1 MTILHIDFETASR
14 VDLKA
19 CGLDVYARDPSTHVH
34 CMAYAFDEK
43 PVEIYTTTHS
53 MDPRGVRA
61 HIEAGGLVYAHNVA
75 FELAIWNHIMVPR
88 YGWPTLKP
96 EQCRCTM
103 CMAYAMALPGSLEN
117 AAPACGLAERKDGLG
132 KRVMLK
138 LCKPNVNNEFWTPET
153 APEDF
158 LKLYAYCKTDVEVE
172 RALHHRLM
180 ELSDAEQK
188 VWQLDQ
194 KINNHGIL
202 VDLVAINKALAL
214 VAQEK
219 ARLDGEIL
227 RVTGGVVGSC
237 TEVQLLVK
245 WIKSQGV
252 KITGLAKADVLD
264 ALGGDDLPPQ
274 VRTALELR
282 KEAAKS
288 STAKL
293 VAMRDRAH
301 TDGRIRGI
309 HQYHGASTGRWAG
322 RGVQTQNLPRCRP
335 GIKPEDVEDIITHL
349 DSREYVDTFYG
360 PTLDALSDSLRG
372 MIIASPG
379 KDLVAVDFSNVEGR
393 VLAWL
398 AGETWKVE
406 AFKRFD
412 TIIGHKPDGKPIRQG
427 PDIYELAYSRSFGI
441 PIADVTKENRQVGK
455 VMELALGFGGG
466 KGAFQSM
473 AKNYNVHF
481 TDAQAEEIKNAWRK
495 AHPRIVAY
503 WGELEAALYTLT
515 SGRPMTVGLGYGPG
529 RSVTF
534 KKAGS
539 FLWCQLPSKRVLCY
553 PYPEIREVTTP
564 WGEDK
569 DALTYM
575 TVVSNVKAKI
585 LPDPASSGTWK
596 RISTFGGSICENVV
610 QATARDLMAEA
621 LLRLD
626 AAGLQTTMHVHDE
639 AVMEIPSDA
648 GPETV
653 HRIEAL
659 FSESPAWAIGLPIAA
674 EGWRGR
680 RYRK

>member
-1 MTILHIDFETASR
+1 MSFKSGDLETYSK
-14 VDLKA
+14 VNLKTA
-19 CGLDVYARDPSTHVH
+19 GLDVYSRDPSTGIH
-34 CMAYAFDEK
+34 CFSFGSTQDDIK
-43 PVEIYTTTHS
+43 TW
-53 MDPRGVRA
+53 
-61 HIEAGGLVYAHNVA
+61 IEGQPFPEEMREHLAAGGIFTAWNAA
-75 FELAIWNHIMVPR
+75 FEISLWLNCAVR
-88 YGWPTLKP
+88 KYGWPVLP
-96 EQCRCTM
+96 VEQVQCSM
-103 CMAYAMALPGSLEN
+103 AQAYAMALPGALEN
-117 AAPACGLAERKDGLG
+117 AGPALGVSQRKDAVG
-132 KRVMLK
+132 KRVMLMLAQPK
-138 LCKPNVNNEFWTPET
+138 ADGTMWRPEHDP
-153 APEDF
+153 AKF
-158 LKLYAYCKTDVEVE
+158 RQLYEYNRQDVRTELSIRE
-172 RALHHRLM
+172 RLM
-180 ELSDAEQK
+180 ELSENEQRI
-188 VWQLDQ
+188 WHLDWAV
-194 KINNHGIL
+194 NNRGIL
-202 VDLVAINKALAL
+202 VDLLAIGKGLAL

-219 ARLDGEIL
+219 LRLDREIL
-227 RVTGGVVGSC
+227 AVTSGVVGSC

-274 VRTALELR
+274 VRIALELR

-293 VAMRDRAH
+293 VAMRDRAAG
-301 TDGRIRGI
+301 DGRIRGI

-335 GIKPEDVEDIITHL
+335 GIKPQDVEDIIAHL
-349 DSREYVDTFYG
+349 GSREYVDTFYG

-372 MIIASPG
+372 MIIAPPG
-379 KDLVAVDFSNVEGR
+379 KDLVAVDLKSIEAV

-398 AGETWKVE
+398 AGEQSVLGTYARGEDLYIAAAAKIYH
-406 AFKRFD
+406 APAASIDKKDPR
-412 TIIGHKPDGKPIRQG
+412 RQ
-427 PDIYELAYSRSFGI
+427 I
-441 PIADVTKENRQVGK
+441 GK
-455 VMELALGFGGG
+455 VSVLACGFGGG
-466 KGAFQSM
+466 VGAFQSM
-473 AKNYNVHF
+473 AKVYNVKVP
-481 TDAQAEEIKNAWRK
+481 DAEAEQIKVAWRK
-495 AHPRIVAY
+495 AHPLIVAY

-596 RISTFGGSICENVV
+596 RISTYGGSICENVV
-610 QATARDLMAEA
+610 QAVARDILADA
-621 LLRLD
+621 LLRFEQHG
-626 AAGLQTTMHVHDE
+626 AKIVMHCHDE
-639 AVMEIPSDA
+639 IVVEVDHDAPEDTVKKFETLMTVTPS
-648 GPETV
+648 
-653 HRIEAL
+653 
-659 FSESPAWAIGLPIAA
+659 WAIGLPLAA

>member
-1 MTILHIDFETASR
+1 VSIAHLDLETRSSC
-14 VDLKA
+14 DLKA
-19 CGLDVYARDPSTHVH
+19 CGLDVYSKDPTTDVH
-34 CMAYAFDEK
+34 CAAYAFDDE
-43 PVEIYTTTHS
+43 PVQIWTAAQPCPE
-53 MDPRGVRA
+53 RLRQ
-61 HIEAGGLVYAHNVA
+61 HIEAGGLVYAHNAA
-75 FELAIWNHIMVPR
+75 FEIALTNEVLAKRHD
-88 YGWPTLKP
+88 WPTLKP

-117 AAPACGLAERKDGLG
+117 AAPAVGLTERKDGLG

-138 LCKPNVNNEFWTPET
+138 LCKPNVNDEFWTPET

-158 LKLYAYCKTDVEVE
+158 RKLYAYCKTDVEVE

-180 ELSDAEQK
+180 ELSEQEQA
-188 VWQLDQ
+188 VWTLDH
-194 KINNHGIL
+194 KINQNGIL
-202 VDLVAINKALAL
+202 VDLVAIDKALAL

-219 ARLDGEIL
+219 TRLDGEIL
-227 RVTGGVVGSC
+227 KVTGGVVGSC

-274 VRTALELR
+274 VRNALELR

-293 VAMRDRAH
+293 VAMRDRAAG
-301 TDGRIRGI
+301 DGRVRGI

-335 GIKPEDVEDIITHL
+335 GIKPQDVEDIIAHL
-349 DSREYVDTFYG
+349 DSRDYVDTFYG

-372 MIIASPG
+372 MIIAPPS

-398 AGETWKVE
+398 AGENWKLE
-406 AFKRFD
+406 AFKKFD
-412 TIIGHKPDGKPIRQG
+412 RGVG
-427 PDIYELAYSRSFGI
+427 PDIYKLAYSRSFGI
-441 PIADVTKENRQVGK
+441 PVNEVTKEQRQIGK
-455 VMELALGFGGG
+455 VMELALGYGGG
-466 KGAFQSM
+466 VGAFQSM

-481 TDAQAEEIKNAWRK
+481 TDEQADQIKVAWRK

-503 WGELEAALYTLT
+503 WSELEAALYTLT

-585 LPDPASSGTWK
+585 LADPSASGTWK
-596 RISTFGGSICENVV
+596 RISTYGGSLAENVT
-610 QATARDLMAEA
+610 QAVARDILAEA
-621 LLRLD
+621 MLRLD
-626 AAGLQTTMHVHDE
+626 QQGAKIVAHVHDE
-639 AVMEIPSDA
+639 AVIEIAHDA
-648 GPETV
+648 PEDALK
-653 HRIEAL
+653 RIEAI
-659 FSESPAWAIGLPIAA
+659 FAEAPSWAVGLPLAA
-674 EGWRGR
+674 AGFRAK
-680 RYRK
+680 RYQK

>member
-1 MTILHIDFETASR
+1 VSIAHLDLETRSSC
-14 VDLKA
+14 DLKA
-19 CGLDVYARDPSTHVH
+19 CGLDVYSKDPTTDVH
-34 CMAYAFDEK
+34 CAAYAFDDE
-43 PVEIYTTTHS
+43 PVQIWTAAQPCPE
-53 MDPRGVRA
+53 RLRQ
-61 HIEAGGLVYAHNVA
+61 HIEAGGLVYAHNAA
-75 FELAIWNHIMVPR
+75 FEIALTNEVLAKRHD
-88 YGWPTLKP
+88 WPTLKP

-117 AAPACGLAERKDGLG
+117 AAPAVGLTERKDGLG
-132 KRVMLK
+132 KRVMIK

-153 APEDF
+153 APDDF
-158 LKLYAYCKTDVEVE
+158 RKLYAYCKTDVEVE

-180 ELSDAEQK
+180 ELSEQEQA
-188 VWQLDQ
+188 VWTLDH
-194 KINNHGIL
+194 KINQNGIL
-202 VDLVAINKALAL
+202 VDLGAIDKALAL

-219 ARLDGEIL
+219 TRLDGEIL
-227 RVTGGVVGSC
+227 KVTGGVVGSC

-274 VRTALELR
+274 VRNALELR

-293 VAMRDRAH
+293 VAMRDRAAG
-301 TDGRIRGI
+301 DGRIRGI

-335 GIKPEDVEDIITHL
+335 GIKPQDVEDIIAHL
-349 DSREYVDTFYG
+349 DSRDYIDTFYG

-372 MIIASPG
+372 MIIAPPG

-398 AGETWKVE
+398 AGENWKLE
-406 AFKRFD
+406 AFKNFD
-412 TIIGHKPDGKPIRQG
+412 RGVG
-427 PDIYELAYSRSFGI
+427 PDIYKLAYSRSFGI
-441 PIADVTKENRQVGK
+441 PVNEVTKEQRQIGK
-455 VMELALGFGGG
+455 VMELALGYGGG
-466 KGAFQSM
+466 VGAFQSM

-481 TDAQAEEIKNAWRK
+481 TDEQADQIKVAWRK

-503 WGELEAALYTLT
+503 WSGLEAALYTLT

-585 LPDPASSGTWK
+585 LPDPSASGTWK
-596 RISTFGGSICENVV
+596 RISTYGGSICENCT
-610 QATARDLMAEA
+610 QAVARDLLAEA
-621 LLRLD
+621 MLRLD
-626 AAGLQTTMHVHDE
+626 QQGAKIVAHVHDE
-639 AVMEIPSDA
+639 VVIEIAHDA
-648 GPETV
+648 PEDALK
-653 HRIEAL
+653 RIEAI
-659 FSESPAWAIGLPIAA
+659 FAEAPSWAVGLPMAA
-674 EGWRGR
+674 AGFRAK
-680 RYRK
+680 RYQK

>member
-1 MTILHIDFETASR
+1 VSIAHLDLETRSSC
-14 VDLKA
+14 DLKA
-19 CGLDVYARDPSTHVH
+19 CGLDVYSKDPTTDVH
-34 CMAYAFDEK
+34 CAAYAFDDE
-43 PVEIYTTTHS
+43 PVQIWTAAQPCPE
-53 MDPRGVRA
+53 RLRQ
-61 HIEAGGLVYAHNVA
+61 HIEAGGLVYAHNAA
-75 FELAIWNHIMVPR
+75 FEIALTNEVLAKRHD
-88 YGWPTLKP
+88 WPTLKP

-117 AAPACGLAERKDGLG
+117 AAPAVGLTERKDGLG

-153 APEDF
+153 APDDF
-158 LKLYAYCKTDVEVE
+158 RKLYAYCKTDVEVE

-180 ELSDAEQK
+180 ELSEQEQA
-188 VWQLDQ
+188 VWTLDH
-194 KINNHGIL
+194 KINQNGIL
-202 VDLVAINKALAL
+202 VDLGAIGKALAL

-219 ARLDGEIL
+219 TRLDGEIL
-227 RVTGGVVGSC
+227 KVTGGVVGSC

-274 VRTALELR
+274 VRNALELR

-293 VAMRDRAH
+293 VAMRDRAAG
-301 TDGRIRGI
+301 DGRIRGI

-335 GIKPEDVEDIITHL
+335 GIKPQDVEDIIAHL
-349 DSREYVDTFYG
+349 DSRDYIDTFYG

-372 MIIASPG
+372 MIIAPPG

-398 AGETWKVE
+398 AGENWKLE
-406 AFKRFD
+406 AFKNFD
-412 TIIGHKPDGKPIRQG
+412 RGVG
-427 PDIYELAYSRSFGI
+427 PDIYKLAYSRSFGI
-441 PIADVTKENRQVGK
+441 PVNEVTKEQRQIGK
-455 VMELALGFGGG
+455 VMELALGYGGG
-466 KGAFQSM
+466 VGAFQSM

-481 TDAQAEEIKNAWRK
+481 TDEQADQIKVAWRK

-503 WGELEAALYTLT
+503 WSGLEAALYTLT

-585 LPDPASSGTWK
+585 LPDPSASGTWK
-596 RISTFGGSICENVV
+596 RISTYGGSLAENVT
-610 QATARDLMAEA
+610 QAVARDILAEA
-621 LLRLD
+621 MLRLD
-626 AAGLQTTMHVHDE
+626 QQGAKIVAHVHDE
-639 AVMEIPSDA
+639 AVIEIAHDA
-648 GPETV
+648 PEDALK
-653 HRIEAL
+653 RIEAI
-659 FSESPAWAIGLPIAA
+659 FAEAPSWAVGLPMAA
-674 EGWRGR
+674 AGFRAK
-680 RYRK
+680 RYQK

>member
-1 MTILHIDFETASR
+1 VSIAHLDLETRSSC
-14 VDLKA
+14 DLKA
-19 CGLDVYARDPSTHVH
+19 CGLDVYSKDPTTDVH
-34 CMAYAFDEK
+34 CAAYAFDDE
-43 PVEIYTTTHS
+43 PVQIWTAAQPCPE
-53 MDPRGVRA
+53 RLRQ
-61 HIEAGGLVYAHNVA
+61 HIEAGGLVYAHNAA
-75 FELAIWNHIMVPR
+75 FEIALTNEVLAKRHD
-88 YGWPTLKP
+88 WPTLKP

-117 AAPACGLAERKDGLG
+117 AAPAVGLTERKDGLG
-132 KRVMLK
+132 KRVMIK

-153 APEDF
+153 APDDF
-158 LKLYAYCKTDVEVE
+158 RKLYAYCKTDVEVE

-180 ELSDAEQK
+180 ELSEQEQA
-188 VWQLDQ
+188 VWTLDH
-194 KINNHGIL
+194 KINQNGIL
-202 VDLVAINKALAL
+202 VDLGAIGKALAL

-219 ARLDGEIL
+219 TRLDGEIL
-227 RVTGGVVGSC
+227 KVTGGVVGSC

-274 VRTALELR
+274 VRNALELR

-293 VAMRDRAH
+293 VAMRDRAAG
-301 TDGRIRGI
+301 DGRIRGI

-335 GIKPEDVEDIITHL
+335 GIKPQDVEDIIAHL
-349 DSREYVDTFYG
+349 DSRDYIDTFYG

-372 MIIASPG
+372 MIIAPPG

-398 AGETWKVE
+398 AGENWKLE
-406 AFKRFD
+406 AFKNFD
-412 TIIGHKPDGKPIRQG
+412 RGVG
-427 PDIYELAYSRSFGI
+427 PDIYKLAYSRSFGI
-441 PIADVTKENRQVGK
+441 PVNEVTKEQRQIGK
-455 VMELALGFGGG
+455 VMELALGYGGG
-466 KGAFQSM
+466 VGAFQSM

-481 TDAQAEEIKNAWRK
+481 TDEQADQIKVAWRK

-503 WGELEAALYTLT
+503 WSGLEAALYTLT

-585 LPDPASSGTWK
+585 LPDPSASGTWK
-596 RISTFGGSICENVV
+596 RISTYGGSICENCT
-610 QATARDLMAEA
+610 QAVARDLLAEA
-621 LLRLD
+621 MLRLD
-626 AAGLQTTMHVHDE
+626 QQGAKIVAHVHDE
-639 AVMEIPSDA
+639 VVIEIAHDA
-648 GPETV
+648 PEDALK
-653 HRIEAL
+653 RIEAI
-659 FSESPAWAIGLPIAA
+659 FAEAPSWAVGLPMAA
-674 EGWRGR
+674 AGFRAK
-680 RYRK
+680 RYQK

>member
-1 MTILHIDFETASR
+1 MSIAHLDLETRSSC
-14 VDLKA
+14 DLKA
-19 CGLDVYARDPSTHVH
+19 CGLDVYSKDPTTDVH
-34 CMAYAFDEK
+34 CAAYAFDDE
-43 PVEIYTTTHS
+43 PVQIWTAAQPCPE
-53 MDPRGVRA
+53 RLRQ
-61 HIEAGGLVYAHNVA
+61 HIEAGGLVYAHNAA
-75 FELAIWNHIMVPR
+75 FEIALTNEVLAKRHD
-88 YGWPTLKP
+88 WPTLKP

-117 AAPACGLAERKDGLG
+117 AAPAVGLTERKDGLG

-138 LCKPNVNNEFWTPET
+138 LCKPNVNDEFWTPET

-158 LKLYAYCKTDVEVE
+158 RKLYAYCKTDVEVE

-180 ELSDAEQK
+180 ELSEQEQA
-188 VWQLDQ
+188 VWTLDH
-194 KINNHGIL
+194 KINQNGIL
-202 VDLVAINKALAL
+202 VDLVAIDKALAL

-219 ARLDGEIL
+219 TRLDGEIL
-227 RVTGGVVGSC
+227 KVTGGVVGSC

-274 VRTALELR
+274 VRNALELR

-293 VAMRDRAH
+293 VAMRDRAAG
-301 TDGRIRGI
+301 DGRVRGI

-335 GIKPEDVEDIITHL
+335 GIKPQDVEDIIAHL
-349 DSREYVDTFYG
+349 DSRDYVDTFYG

-372 MIIASPG
+372 MIIAPPS

-398 AGETWKVE
+398 AGENWKLE
-406 AFKRFD
+406 AFKKFD
-412 TIIGHKPDGKPIRQG
+412 RGVG
-427 PDIYELAYSRSFGI
+427 PDIYKLAYSRSFGI
-441 PIADVTKENRQVGK
+441 PVNEVTKEQRQIGK
-455 VMELALGFGGG
+455 VMELALGYGGG
-466 KGAFQSM
+466 VGAFQSM

-481 TDAQAEEIKNAWRK
+481 TDEQADQIKVAWRK

-503 WGELEAALYTLT
+503 WSELEAALYTLT

-585 LPDPASSGTWK
+585 LADPSASGTWK
-596 RISTFGGSICENVV
+596 RISTYGGSLAENVT
-610 QATARDLMAEA
+610 QAVARDILAEA
-621 LLRLD
+621 MLRLD
-626 AAGLQTTMHVHDE
+626 QQGAKIVAHVHDE
-639 AVMEIPSDA
+639 AVIEIAHDA
-648 GPETV
+648 PEDALK
-653 HRIEAL
+653 RIEAI
-659 FSESPAWAIGLPIAA
+659 FAEAPSWAVGLPLAA
-674 EGWRGR
+674 AGFRAK
-680 RYRK
+680 RYQK

>member
-1 MTILHIDFETASR
+1 
-14 VDLKA
+14 
-19 CGLDVYARDPSTHVH
+19 
-34 CMAYAFDEK
+34 MAYALGDD
-43 PVEIYTTTHS
+43 PVGIVTFGAPLGMSGLQSDGGVLTH
-53 MDPRGVRA
+53 V
-61 HIEAGGLVYAHNVA
+61 EAGGLVYAHNVA

-117 AAPACGLAERKDGLG
+117 AAPAVGLTERKDGLG

-158 LKLYAYCKTDVEVE
+158 RKLYVYCKTDVEVE

-180 ELSDAEQK
+180 ELSEQEQA
-188 VWQLDQ
+188 VWALDY
-194 KINNHGIL
+194 KINQNGIL
-202 VDLVAINKALAL
+202 VDLVAIDKALAL

-219 ARLDGEIL
+219 TRLDGEIL
-227 RVTGGVVGSC
+227 KVTGGVVGSC

-252 KITGLAKADVLD
+252 KITGLAKADVLG

-274 VRTALELR
+274 VRNALELR

-293 VAMRDRAH
+293 VAMRDRAAG
-301 TDGRIRGI
+301 DGRIRGI

-335 GIKPEDVEDIITHL
+335 GIKPQDVEDIIAHL
-349 DSREYVDTFYG
+349 DSRDYVDTFYG

-372 MIIASPG
+372 MIIAPPG

-406 AFKRFD
+406 AFKSFD
-412 TIIGHKPDGKPIRQG
+412 RGVG
-427 PDIYELAYSRSFGI
+427 PDIYKLAYSRSFGI
-441 PIADVTKENRQVGK
+441 PVNEVTKEQRQIGK
-455 VMELALGFGGG
+455 VMELALGYGGG
-466 KGAFQSM
+466 VGAFQSM

-481 TDAQAEEIKNAWRK
+481 TDVQADQIKVAWRK

-503 WGELEAALYTLT
+503 WSELEAALYTLT

-564 WGEDK
+564 WGEDR

-585 LPDPASSGTWK
+585 LPDPSASGTWK
-596 RISTFGGSICENVV
+596 RISTYGGSLAENVT
-610 QATARDLMAEA
+610 QAVARDILAEA
-621 LLRLD
+621 MLRLD
-626 AAGLQTTMHVHDE
+626 QQGAKIVAHVHDE
-639 AVMEIPSDA
+639 AVIEIAHDAPEDAVKQIETMFAAAPS
-648 GPETV
+648 
-653 HRIEAL
+653 
-659 FSESPAWAIGLPIAA
+659 WAIGLPLAA
-674 EGWRGR
+674 EGWRGP

>member
-1 MTILHIDFETASR
+1 MSIAHLDLETRSSC
-14 VDLKA
+14 DLKA
-19 CGLDVYARDPSTHVH
+19 CGLDVYSKDPTTDVH
-34 CMAYAFDEK
+34 CAAYAFDDE
-43 PVEIYTTTHS
+43 PVQIWTAAQPCPE
-53 MDPRGVRA
+53 RLRQ
-61 HIEAGGLVYAHNVA
+61 HIEAGGLVYAHNAA
-75 FELAIWNHIMVPR
+75 FEIALTNEVLAKRHD
-88 YGWPTLKP
+88 WPTLKP

-117 AAPACGLAERKDGLG
+117 AAPAVGLTERKDGLG

-153 APEDF
+153 APDDF
-158 LKLYAYCKTDVEVE
+158 RKLYAYCKTDVEVE

-180 ELSDAEQK
+180 ELSEQEQA
-188 VWQLDQ
+188 VWTLDH
-194 KINNHGIL
+194 KINQNGIL
-202 VDLVAINKALAL
+202 VDLGAIGKALAL

-219 ARLDGEIL
+219 TRLDGEIL
-227 RVTGGVVGSC
+227 KVTGGVVGSC

-274 VRTALELR
+274 VRNALELR

-293 VAMRDRAH
+293 VAMRDRAAG
-301 TDGRIRGI
+301 DGRIRGI

-335 GIKPEDVEDIITHL
+335 GIKPQDVEDIIAHL
-349 DSREYVDTFYG
+349 DSRDYIDTFYG

-372 MIIASPG
+372 MIIAPPG

-398 AGETWKVE
+398 AGENWKLE
-406 AFKRFD
+406 AFKNFD
-412 TIIGHKPDGKPIRQG
+412 RGVG
-427 PDIYELAYSRSFGI
+427 PDIYKLAYSRSFGI
-441 PIADVTKENRQVGK
+441 PVNEVTKEQRQIGK
-455 VMELALGFGGG
+455 VMELALGYGGG
-466 KGAFQSM
+466 VGAFQSM

-481 TDAQAEEIKNAWRK
+481 TDEQADQIKVAWRK

-503 WGELEAALYTLT
+503 WSGLEAALYTLT

-585 LPDPASSGTWK
+585 LPDPSASGTWK
-596 RISTFGGSICENVV
+596 RISTYGGSLAENVT
-610 QATARDLMAEA
+610 QAVARDILAEA
-621 LLRLD
+621 MLRLD
-626 AAGLQTTMHVHDE
+626 QQGAKIVAHVHDE
-639 AVMEIPSDA
+639 AVIEIAHDA
-648 GPETV
+648 PEDALK
-653 HRIEAL
+653 RIEAI
-659 FSESPAWAIGLPIAA
+659 FAEAPSWAVGLPMAA
-674 EGWRGR
+674 AGFRAK
-680 RYRK
+680 RYQK

>member
-1 MTILHIDFETASR
+1 MSFKSGDLETYSK
-14 VDLKA
+14 VNLKTA
-19 CGLDVYARDPSTHVH
+19 GLDVYSRDPSTGIH
-34 CMAYAFDEK
+34 CFSFGSTQDDIK
-43 PVEIYTTTHS
+43 TW
-53 MDPRGVRA
+53 
-61 HIEAGGLVYAHNVA
+61 IEGQPFPEEMREHLAAGGIFTAWNAA
-75 FELAIWNHIMVPR
+75 FEISLWLNCAVR
-88 YGWPTLKP
+88 KYGWPVLP
-96 EQCRCTM
+96 VEQVQCSM
-103 CMAYAMALPGSLEN
+103 AQAYAMALPGALEN
-117 AAPACGLAERKDGLG
+117 AGPALGVSQRKDAVG
-132 KRVMLK
+132 KRVMLMLAQPK
-138 LCKPNVNNEFWTPET
+138 ADGTMWRPEHDP
-153 APEDF
+153 AKF
-158 LKLYAYCKTDVEVE
+158 RQLYEYNRQDVRTELSIRE
-172 RALHHRLM
+172 RLM
-180 ELSDAEQK
+180 ELSENEQRI
-188 VWQLDQ
+188 WHLDWAV
-194 KINNHGIL
+194 NNRGIL
-202 VDLVAINKALAL
+202 VDLLAIGKGLAL

-219 ARLDGEIL
+219 LRLDREIL
-227 RVTGGVVGSC
+227 AVTSGVVGSC

-274 VRTALELR
+274 VRIALELR

-293 VAMRDRAH
+293 VAMRDRAAG
-301 TDGRIRGI
+301 DGRIRGI

-335 GIKPEDVEDIITHL
+335 GIKPQDVEDIIAHL
-349 DSREYVDTFYG
+349 GSREYVDTFYG

-372 MIIASPG
+372 MIIAPPG
-379 KDLVAVDFSNVEGR
+379 KDLVAVDLKSIEAV

-398 AGETWKVE
+398 AGEQSVLGTYARGEDLYIAAAAKIYHVP
-406 AFKRFD
+406 AASIDKKDPR
-412 TIIGHKPDGKPIRQG
+412 RQ
-427 PDIYELAYSRSFGI
+427 I
-441 PIADVTKENRQVGK
+441 GK
-455 VMELALGFGGG
+455 VSVLACGFGGG
-466 KGAFQSM
+466 VGAFQSM
-473 AKNYNVHF
+473 AKVYNVKVP
-481 TDAQAEEIKNAWRK
+481 DAEAEQIKVAWRK

-596 RISTFGGSICENVV
+596 RISTYGGSICENVV
-610 QATARDLMAEA
+610 QAVARDILADA
-621 LLRLD
+621 LLRFEQHG
-626 AAGLQTTMHVHDE
+626 AKIVMHCHDE
-639 AVMEIPSDA
+639 IVVEVDHDAPEDTVKKFETLMTVTPS
-648 GPETV
+648 
-653 HRIEAL
+653 
-659 FSESPAWAIGLPIAA
+659 WAIGLPLAA

>member
-1 MTILHIDFETASR
+1 VSIAHLDLETRSSC
-14 VDLKA
+14 DLKA
-19 CGLDVYARDPSTHVH
+19 CGLDVYSKDPTTDVH
-34 CMAYAFDEK
+34 CAAYAFDDE
-43 PVEIYTTTHS
+43 PVQIWTAAQPCPE
-53 MDPRGVRA
+53 RLRQ
-61 HIEAGGLVYAHNVA
+61 HIEAGGLVYAHNAA
-75 FELAIWNHIMVPR
+75 FEIALTNEVLAKRHD
-88 YGWPTLKP
+88 WPTLKP

-117 AAPACGLAERKDGLG
+117 AAPAVGLTERKDGLG

-153 APEDF
+153 APDDF
-158 LKLYAYCKTDVEVE
+158 RKLYAYCKTDVEVE

-180 ELSDAEQK
+180 ELSEQEQA
-188 VWQLDQ
+188 VWTLDH
-194 KINNHGIL
+194 KINQNGIL
-202 VDLVAINKALAL
+202 VDLVAIDKALAL

-219 ARLDGEIL
+219 TRLDGEIL
-227 RVTGGVVGSC
+227 KVTGGVVGSC

-274 VRTALELR
+274 VRNALELR

-293 VAMRDRAH
+293 VAMRDRAAG
-301 TDGRIRGI
+301 DGRIRGI

-335 GIKPEDVEDIITHL
+335 GIKPQDVEDIIAHL
-349 DSREYVDTFYG
+349 DSRDYIDTFYG

-372 MIIASPG
+372 MIIAPPG

-398 AGETWKVE
+398 AGENWKLE
-406 AFKRFD
+406 AFKKFD
-412 TIIGHKPDGKPIRQG
+412 RGVG
-427 PDIYELAYSRSFGI
+427 PDIYTLAYSRSFGI
-441 PIADVTKENRQVGK
+441 PVNEVTKEQRQIGK
-455 VMELALGFGGG
+455 VMELALGYGGG
-466 KGAFQSM
+466 VGAFQSM

-481 TDAQAEEIKNAWRK
+481 TDEQADQIKVAWRK

-503 WGELEAALYTLT
+503 WSGLEAALYTLT

-585 LPDPASSGTWK
+585 LADPSASGTWK
-596 RISTFGGSICENVV
+596 RISTYGGSICENCT
-610 QATARDLMAEA
+610 QAVARDLLAEA
-621 LLRLD
+621 MLRLD
-626 AAGLQTTMHVHDE
+626 QQGAKIVAHVHDE
-639 AVMEIPSDA
+639 AVIEIAHDA
-648 GPETV
+648 PEDALK
-653 HRIEAL
+653 RIEAI
-659 FSESPAWAIGLPIAA
+659 FAEAPSWAVGLPLAA
-674 EGWRGR
+674 AGFRAK
-680 RYRK
+680 RYQK

>member
-14 VDLKA
+14 VDLKSA
-19 CGLDVYARDPSTHVH
+19 GLDVYARDPSTHVH
-34 CMAYAFDEK
+34 CMAYAFDDEMVQLFDLSLWDI
-43 PVEIYTTTHS
+43 PNTVPCYTAW
-53 MDPRGVRA
+53 DRVRD
-61 HIEAGGLVYAHNVA
+61 HVEAGGLVYAHNVA

-88 YGWPTLKP
+88 YGWPVLKP
-96 EQCRCTM
+96 EQARCTM

-117 AAPACGLAERKDGLG
+117 AAPAVGLTERKDGLG

-153 APEDF
+153 APSDF
-158 LKLYAYCKTDVEVE
+158 KTLYNYCKQDVEVE

-180 ELSDAEQK
+180 ELSEQEQA
-188 VWQLDQ
+188 VWALDY
-194 KINNHGIL
+194 KINQNGIL
-202 VDLVAINKALAL
+202 VDLVAIDKALAL

-219 ARLDGEIL
+219 TRLDGEIL
-227 RVTGGVVGSC
+227 KVTGGVVGSC

-274 VRTALELR
+274 VRNALELR

-293 VAMRDRAH
+293 VAMRDRAAG
-301 TDGRIRGI
+301 DGRIRGI

-335 GIKPEDVEDIITHL
+335 GIKPQDVEDIIAHL
-349 DSREYVDTFYG
+349 DSRDYVDTFYG

-372 MIIASPG
+372 MIIAPPG
-379 KDLVAVDFSNVEGR
+379 KDLVAIDLKSIEAV

-398 AGETWKVE
+398 AGEQSVL
-406 AFKRFD
+406 
-412 TIIGHKPDGKPIRQG
+412 GV
-427 PDIYELAYSRSFGI
+427 YSRGEDLYVAAAAKIYHVAAAEISEH
-441 PIADVTKENRQVGK
+441 DSRRQIGK
-455 VMELALGFGGG
+455 VSVLACGYGGG
-466 KGAFQSM
+466 VGAFQSM
-473 AKNYNVHF
+473 AKVYNVKVS
-481 TDAQAEEIKNAWRK
+481 DADADQIKVAWRK

-503 WGELEAALYTLT
+503 WSELEAALYTLT

-534 KKAGS
+534 KKSGS
-539 FLWCQLPSKRVLCY
+539 FLWCKLPSGRVLCY

-575 TVVSNVKAKI
+575 TVVSNIKAKI
-585 LPDPASSGTWK
+585 LPDPSSSGTWK
-596 RISTFGGSICENVV
+596 RVSTYGGSLCENIT
-610 QATARDLMAEA
+610 QAVARDILAEA
-621 LLRLD
+621 LLRFD
-626 AAGLQTTMHVHDE
+626 QHGVKIVGHVHDE
-639 AVMEIPSDA
+639 IIVEVDHDA
-648 GPETV
+648 PEDTV
-653 HRIEAL
+653 KKLEAL
-659 FSESPAWAIGLPIAA
+659 MSVAPSWAIGLPLAA
-674 EGWRGR
+674 KGWRGP